1 MSKTSENKG
10 LKIFDELEKRDR
22 ILFNDR
28 KTPLTVKEVRG
39 EDLEVKGPQGGKYIL
54 YTEEDAKYPL
64 MAKPGSKKYSSYVKN
79 LRKVG
84 KWQKENEKAWKHTKT
99 NAKISLEQNSV
110 GFWTLNIQKL
120 DEQIDLPKYGFSD
133 LENAVQEAEK
143 IVNGNPEG

>member
-1 MSKTSENKG
+1 MPESPKQES
-10 LKIFDELEKRDR
+10 LKIFEELEEGDR

-54 YTEEDAKYPL
+54 YTGEDAKHPL

-84 KWQKENEKAWKHTKT
+84 EWQKENEKAWKHTKT

-110 GFWTLNIQKL
+110 GFWTLNIQNF

-133 LENAVQEAEK
+133 LEKAREEAEK
-143 IVNGNPEG
+143 IVKSNPEG